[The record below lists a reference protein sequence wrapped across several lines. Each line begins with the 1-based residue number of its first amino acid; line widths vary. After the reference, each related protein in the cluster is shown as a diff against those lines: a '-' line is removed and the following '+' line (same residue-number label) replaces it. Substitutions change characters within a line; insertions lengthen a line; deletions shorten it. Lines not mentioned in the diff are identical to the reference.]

1 METYQRHSVAN
12 QHHVILTEDNA
23 QFLANC
29 LGVSSIMPMFSR
41 ESHKWHHRPPQEVPC
56 AKCSKKTNIYY
67 DNRAT
72 CKDCHPDRPVL
83 QSIIYPETECAKC
96 KATKF
101 ATHRQCS
108 KHLAPL
114 RKEYVVN
121 MFLFDAHLENRLKV
135 PFVANK
141 TYGKTKYRPDIVMEF
156 PLAGKEDELLTI
168 IVEIDEGG
176 HNTYDTTK
184 DSERTKKLLSLARHL
199 ILIRYN
205 PDKIANG
212 IVISAEDRCE
222 TLLRTINEY
231 STAKYKKPF
240 MCYMFYEAAANK
252 VVPISSEPT
261 D

>member
-1 METYQRHSVAN
+1 METYQRYSVAN
-12 QHHVILTEDNA
+12 QHHVILTEDSA

-29 LGVSSIMPMFSR
+29 LGVSSVVPMFSR
-41 ESHKWHHRPPQEVPC
+41 ESRKWHHRPSQEVPC
-56 AKCSKKTNIYY
+56 VECSKKTRIHY
-67 DNRAT
+67 DNKPY

-83 QSIIYPETECAKC
+83 QSIIYPETECTKC

-121 MFLFDAHLENRLKV
+121 MFLFDAHLEKRLAV

-141 TYGKTKYRPDIVMEF
+141 TYGGTKYRPDMVFEF
-156 PLAGKEDELLTI
+156 SQGEEKLTI
-168 IVEIDEGG
+168 MVEIDEGG
-176 HNTYDTTK
+176 HNTYDMKK
-184 DSERTKKLLSLARHL
+184 DRDRTNKLLSLAKRL

-205 PDKIANG
+205 PDKIASG
-212 IVISAEDRCE
+212 AIVSAEDRCE
-222 TLLRTINEY
+222 ALLRTIGEF
-231 STAKYKKPF
+231 STAKYKKPL
-240 MCYMFYEAAANK
+240 MCYMFYETAANK

-261 D
+261 ED

>member
-12 QHHVILTEDNA
+12 QHHVVFTEDNE

-29 LGVSSIMPMFSR
+29 LGVSSTIPTFSR
-41 ESHKWHHRPPQEVPC
+41 ESHRWHHRPPQEVPC
-56 AKCSKKTNIYY
+56 AKCSKKTRIYY
-67 DNRAT
+67 DNRPT

-141 TYGKTKYRPDIVMEF
+141 TYKKTKYRPDIVLEF
-156 PLAGKEDELLTI
+156 SQGEETLTI

-176 HNTYDTTK
+176 HNTYDMTK
-184 DSERTKKLLSLARHL
+184 DSERTKKLLSLAGHL

-212 IVISAEDRCE
+212 ITVSVADRCE
-222 TLLRTINEY
+222 ALLNAINEF
-231 STAKYKKPF
+231 STAKYKKPL
-240 MCYMFYEAAANK
+240 MCYMFYETAANK
-252 VVPISSEPT
+252 VVPISIEPT